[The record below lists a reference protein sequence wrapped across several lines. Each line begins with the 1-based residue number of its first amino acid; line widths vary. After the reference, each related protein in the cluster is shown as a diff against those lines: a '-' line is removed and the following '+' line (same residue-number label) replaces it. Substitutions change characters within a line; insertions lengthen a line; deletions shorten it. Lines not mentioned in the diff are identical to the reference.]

1 MEDSQM
7 KKEVSF
13 RELAEKHAS
22 RMFEFF
28 ERPIDASFIKKLR
41 EKLGMTQSYFAKVL
55 GVSRDSILGW
65 ESGRNKPSKPTQI
78 LIYIINKDPQ
88 ILKYIFFDSDFSI
101 TYKGEW
107 KR

>member
-1 MEDSQM
+1 M

-13 RELAEKHAS
+13 RELAEKHSS
-22 RMFEFF
+22 RKFEFYNHSVDKDF
-28 ERPIDASFIKKLR
+28 VKKLR
-41 EKLGMTQSYFAKVL
+41 GKLGVTQSYFAKIL

-65 ESGRNKPSKPTQI
+65 ENGRNKPSKPTQI
-78 LIYIINKDPQ
+78 LLYIIDQEPQ
-88 ILKYIFFDSDFSI
+88 MLKHIFFDSDFSI